1 MPFPYLGEN
10 IKLNATTRATASG
23 SFVELTDGVTHYELG
38 GPEDGAAVV
47 LIHGFMVPYFIYDP
61 TFDFLTNSG
70 FRVLRYDLFGRGW
83 SDRPRLPYNVDFY
96 VRQLRDL
103 LDALWLPTPLSLVG
117 LSLGGII
124 SAAFSVRCPG
134 CVAKNVLIDPAGT
147 HPVKLGLY
155 QLATLPL
162 VGELALGLLGGERMT
177 RKAAGD
183 FFGPASIESFGAQ
196 VRTQM
201 QIEGFKRSI
210 LSSVRNGMLG
220 DFSDTYRRLGALGK
234 PALLLWGKNDATV
247 PFVHSADLLKLVPQA
262 EFHAVENASHIPHY
276 ERPEVVNPLLLEF
289 LTRGENPAPE
299 SG

>member
-134 CVAKNVLIDPAGT
+134 CVA
-147 HPVKLGLY
+147 
-155 QLATLPL
+155 
-162 VGELALGLLGGERMT
+162 
-177 RKAAGD
+177 
-183 FFGPASIESFGAQ
+183 
-196 VRTQM
+196 
-201 QIEGFKRSI
+201 
-210 LSSVRNGMLG
+210 
-220 DFSDTYRRLGALGK
+220 
-234 PALLLWGKNDATV
+234 
-247 PFVHSADLLKLVPQA
+247 
-262 EFHAVENASHIPHY
+262 
-276 ERPEVVNPLLLEF
+276 
-289 LTRGENPAPE
+289 
-299 SG
+299 